1 MSNATTAALALA
13 LGAGAGFAIYHFTR
27 DGKKPPD
34 RAAPSP
40 DATTPPAGPG
50 TPAAPSTTTAAPP
63 RKPGPCSLKLDRGGL
78 TLEGEIVDIPTAVAR
93 CKVAGRAEL
102 AVAPDA
108 SVTVNREL
116 YSALITAGVATVI
129 KTP

>member
-13 LGAGAGFAIYHFTR
+13 LGAGAGVAIYPFTR

-34 RAAPSP
+34 RSAPP
-40 DATTPPAGPG
+40 PGATTAPAGPG
-50 TPAAPSTTTAAPP
+50 TQVASSVTPAAPP
-63 RKPGPCSLKLDRGGL
+63 RKPGPCSLKLDRSGL
-78 TLEGEIVDIPTAVAR
+78 TLEGETVDIATAVAR